1 MEGAFVWTDEST
13 LVNLDSVAYI
23 RIEEQEARIVF
34 SNGEKIIVGAQHL
47 PGFREYLKKQFRQ
60 EAKPAMGRS
69 ASV

>member
-23 RIEEQEARIVF
+23 KIEEHEARIVF
-34 SNGEKIIVGAQHL
+34 SNGEKIIVDAQHL
-47 PGFREYLKKQFRQ
+47 PGFREYLRKQFRQ

-69 ASV
+69 VSA